1 MMGVQA
7 VGVAGVFAVYFF
19 VAYRTVQGILSVG
32 DLVMFFQAIQRGTG
46 YLQNAGANF
55 SDLYESKL
63 FLNNLE
69 EFLNVPSHVTGPSNP
84 LPLPRP
90 IQKGLVLDQVSF
102 TYRDQTHPTFTGL
115 SFTIHPGE
123 HIALVGENGAGKT
136 TLVKLLCRLYDPSSG
151 TITLDGID
159 VREFSLTEFRREIS
173 VIFQDFAKYYLS
185 AYENIALGADRDSE
199 ASRVIEAAKQAGID
213 ERLCLLPHGY
223 QTILGKWFEGG
234 QELSVGEWQKVAIAR
249 AFVRNSQ
256 ILVLDEPSSAMD
268 AKAEAEL
275 FERFHE
281 LARGRMAIL
290 ISHRL
295 STVKMADR
303 IYVLHKGKIVET
315 GTHEELIET
324 NGEYA
329 KLYEIQA
336 RKYK

>member
-1 MMGVQA
+1 MLTRDTHAKEVRLFDIGKQFRQMFQDVRTLLRTEQIAIEKRLALSMMGAQA

-159 VREFSLTEFRREIS
+159 VREFSAHRIS
-173 VIFQDFAKYYLS
+173 
-185 AYENIALGADRDSE
+185 
-199 ASRVIEAAKQAGID
+199 
-213 ERLCLLPHGY
+213 
-223 QTILGKWFEGG
+223 
-234 QELSVGEWQKVAIAR
+234 
-249 AFVRNSQ
+249 
-256 ILVLDEPSSAMD
+256 
-268 AKAEAEL
+268 
-275 FERFHE
+275 
-281 LARGRMAIL
+281 
-290 ISHRL
+290 
-295 STVKMADR
+295 
-303 IYVLHKGKIVET
+303 
-315 GTHEELIET
+315 
-324 NGEYA
+324 
-329 KLYEIQA
+329 
-336 RKYK
+336 

>member
-1 MMGVQA
+1 MCG
-7 VGVAGVFAVYFF
+7 
-19 VAYRTVQGILSVG
+19 
-32 DLVMFFQAIQRGTG
+32 
-46 YLQNAGANF
+46 NF
-55 SDLYESKL
+55 
-63 FLNNLE
+63 
-69 EFLNVPSHVTGPSNP
+69 P
-84 LPLPRP
+84 
-90 IQKGLVLDQVSF
+90 
-102 TYRDQTHPTFTGL
+102 
-115 SFTIHPGE
+115 
-123 HIALVGENGAGKT
+123 
-136 TLVKLLCRLYDPSSG
+136 
-151 TITLDGID
+151 
-159 VREFSLTEFRREIS
+159 LTEFRREIS